1 MFRGAR
7 SLVRVTRSR
16 SKDQL
21 VNIWQP
27 LVAKQKVCIA
37 LGLCIPLGA
46 IHTGLSPVTI
56 PSGNCWLPEEIM

>member
-7 SLVRVTRSR
+7 SLVPVTQSR

-27 LVAKQKVCIA
+27 LVAKQKVCIP
-37 LGLCIPLGA
+37 LGLCIP
-46 IHTGLSPVTI
+46 
-56 PSGNCWLPEEIM
+56 